1 MKTVPAQL
9 PLIAYHMGGPT
20 IRFDDRAE
28 EAAKRAI
35 LRDIAKSRARQA
47 ACDAAF
53 PGGGREKMVRLCAL
67 FPGLRNAPGTRPWDV
82 EELVLWI
89 ISRGHSTSVLHS
101 ARFVLDVWNSHSDW
115 PTLLREE
122 AALESPRGETR
133 KSNFL
138 WEGLQRLRSQVR
150 DDLID
155 EERGRAK
162 DYGTTFQAPTA
173 DQVRDALHACFDVL
187 TRFVVTDAFSCWD
200 ETHRKAFLTWAQ
212 HPFFP

>member
-1 MKTVPAQL
+1 MNTVRAQL
-9 PLIAYHMGGPT
+9 SLIACDNGGPT
-20 IRFDDRAE
+20 IRLDDRAE
-28 EAAKRAI
+28 EATKRAM
-35 LRDIAKSRARQA
+35 LRDLANMRERQA
-47 ACDAAF
+47 ARDAAF
-53 PGGGREKMVRLCAL
+53 PGEGREKMVRLCAL
-67 FPGLRNAPGTRPWDV
+67 FPGLRSAPGTRPWDV

-89 ISRGHSTSVLHS
+89 ISRGHATSVLHS

-150 DDLID
+150 DRLID
-155 EERGRAK
+155 EERSRAK
-162 DYGTTFQAPTA
+162 DYGTEFHAPTA
-173 DQVRDALHACFDVL
+173 DHVRDALHSCFDVL
-187 TRFVVTDAFSCWD
+187 TRFAVTDAFSCWD
-200 ETHRKAFLTWAQ
+200 ETHRKAFITWAH